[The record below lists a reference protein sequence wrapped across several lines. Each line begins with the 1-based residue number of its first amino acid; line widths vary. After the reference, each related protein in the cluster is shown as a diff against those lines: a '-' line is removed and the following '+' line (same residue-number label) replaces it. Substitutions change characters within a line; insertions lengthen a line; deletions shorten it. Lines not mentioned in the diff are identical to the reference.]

1 MITIKLEGQ
10 KHLATRMKLAEE
22 SFQRKGLLKAMR
34 PGVRDMSKAVKGR
47 APKDKGIL
55 KRSITIKPLKGRA
68 NDASAGYY
76 VTFRKIYPHKGGTTT
91 PYYALFVHNGT
102 IVTQG
107 KRKHRKPRLFSR
119 SEERAYMRERLANGS
134 IRIKPNPFVWDAFEM
149 TADGV
154 GEKIVNDILALIKNG

>member
-1 MITIKLEGQ
+1 MITIKLEG
-10 KHLATRMKLAEE
+10 KEHLATQFKITEE
-22 SFQRKGLLKAMR
+22 SLQRKSLLKAMR

-55 KRSITIKPLKGRA
+55 RRAVTIKPLKGRA
-68 NDASAGYY
+68 KDPSAGYY

-107 KRKHRKPRLFSR
+107 KRKHRKPKLYSR

-134 IRIKPNPFVWDAFEM
+134 VRIKANPFVWDAFESQ
-149 TADGV
+149 AESV
-154 GEKIVNDILALIKNG
+154 GDKIITDILTLISNG